1 MHRLI
6 TIAWILVVLM
16 VGYILWMAKERI
28 EGLERR
34 VFFIE
39 NIIQN
44 VPNET
49 PDLPAVPAR
58 RI

>member
-1 MHRLI
+1 MYRFI

-34 VFFIE
+34 VLFIE
-39 NIIQN
+39 NIMQN

-49 PDLPAVPAR
+49 PDLPAVPAG